1 MEEKEIVRRYEML
14 TKRSRVLVNKLNQF
28 HEAKEKLRQEYETL
42 TGKDISERHK
52 SR

>member
-1 MEEKEIVRRYEML
+1 MNEEEIIRKYENL
-14 TKRSRVLVNKLNQF
+14 TLDSRGLTEKINDIWV
-28 HEAKEKLRQEYETL
+28 EKEKLRSEYRSL